1 MLKLSVTSC
10 IFYTKLGILALSITP
25 LMTVEIHRMR
35 YFIPLLLLL
44 STALVGCSSQAQV
57 ARTLSV
63 APTHTQDTRL
73 GKGIAQEAR
82 HHNAPSGFHLLGNG
96 LDAFVTRLLL
106 MEAADQ
112 TLDVQY
118 YLFHDDATAKLFT
131 YHLLRAADRGVRVR
145 MLLDD
150 FGHYGQEKFFAALI
164 QHPNISI
171 RLFNPFANRAMPY
184 LDFLTS
190 FSRVNRRM
198 HNKSFIA
205 DNQAAIIGGRNIG
218 NTYFAA
224 DQYANFSDLDVLGV
238 GDFAPDVSAAF
249 DLYWNHQLSIP
260 IQEFERAAHPTALS
274 VVRTQLE
281 TASKSAHSRAYLARL
296 ASLQLVEQ
304 LKQGQVELHWAQSDL
319 VYDAPDKILN
329 ATDNNTGHMAPALN
343 ALLSDVDREA
353 LIVSPY
359 FIPGHNG
366 VASFANWIQSGAS
379 VTILTNSLAA
389 NDVPVVHAGYARYR
403 QPLIDAGVQLWEL
416 QPSAKAAKKRK
427 RDKGLPGSSKASL
440 HAKTMIF
447 DRDTLFVGS
456 MNLDPRSIN
465 LNTEIGVL
473 IYSEELAEFAS
484 QVMLAEL
491 PDHAWRLDTKEKNG
505 FLGRSKQLIWLDES
519 TQPATIISHSSE
531 PEAGR
536 WSRFQAWLFGYLP
549 LESML

>member
-1 MLKLSVTSC
+1 MLTACSNQAPAK
-10 IFYTKLGILALSITP
+10 P
-25 LMTVEIHRMR
+25 IHSFA
-35 YFIPLLLLL
+35 YP
-44 STALVGCSSQAQV
+44 
-57 ARTLSV
+57 
-63 APTHTQDTRL
+63 HTQDTRL
-73 GKGIAQEAR
+73 GKGIAKEAR
-82 HHNAPSGFHLLGNG
+82 RHGAPSGFHLLGNG

-145 MLLDD
+145 ILLDD
-150 FGHYGQEKFFAALI
+150 FGHYGQEKLFAALI
-164 QHPNISI
+164 QHPNISL
-171 RLFNPFANRAMPY
+171 RLFNPFTNRAMPY
-184 LDFLTS
+184 LDFLTR

-224 DQYANFSDLDVLGV
+224 DQHTNFSDLDVLGV
-238 GDFAPDVSAAF
+238 GDFAPQVSAAF
-249 DLYWNHQLSIP
+249 DKYWNHTLAIPVQQLEQAVS
-260 IQEFERAAHPTALS
+260 PTALS
-274 VVRTQLE
+274 VVRAQL
-281 TASKSAHSRAYLARL
+281 KSASNSEHSRAYLARL

-304 LKQGQVELHWAQSDL
+304 LKQGQVELYWAQSDL
-319 VYDAPDKILN
+319 IYDDPDKILN
-329 ATDNNTGHMAPALN
+329 ATNDDTGHMAPALK
-343 ALLSDVDREA
+343 ALLGDVDREA

-359 FIPGHNG
+359 FIPGKSG
-366 VASFANWIQSGAS
+366 VASFANWIESGAK

-403 QPLIDAGVQLWEL
+403 QPLIHAGVELWEL

-427 RDKGLPGSSKASL
+427 RNKGLPGSSKASL

-447 DRDTLFVGS
+447 DQDTMFVGS

-473 IYSEELAEFAS
+473 IYSEDLAYFAS
-484 QVMLAEL
+484 QTLLAEL
-491 PDHAWRLDTKEKNG
+491 PDHAWRLDTTEKDG
-505 FLGRSKQLIWLDES
+505 FWGSSQQLVWLDES
-519 TQPATIISHSSE
+519 TQPATVISHNSE
-531 PEAGR
+531 PEAAR
-536 WSRFQAWLFGYLP
+536 WSRFQAWIFGYLP
-549 LESML
+549 LESMLWKTAVSFKPSTLNW

>member
-1 MLKLSVTSC
+1 MTYRLS
-10 IFYTKLGILALSITP
+10 
-25 LMTVEIHRMR
+25 
-35 YFIPLLLLL
+35 LLLLL
-44 STALVGCSSQAQV
+44 SMALTACSNQAAIQPK
-57 ARTLSV
+57 LSF

-73 GKGIAQEAR
+73 GKGITKEAQQ
-82 HHNAPSGFHLLGNG
+82 HNAPSGFYLLGNG

-131 YHLLRAADRGVRVR
+131 HHLLRAADRGIRVR
-145 MLLDD
+145 ILLDD
-150 FGHYGQEKFFAALI
+150 FGHYGQEKLFAALI

-171 RLFNPFANRAMPY
+171 RLFNPFANRVMPY

-224 DQYANFSDLDVLGV
+224 DQYTNFSDLDVLGV

-249 DLYWNHQLSIP
+249 DMYWNHKLSIP
-260 IQEFERAAHPTALS
+260 IQQFEPAAHPSALS
-274 VVRTQLE
+274 AVRTQLE
-281 TASKSAHSRAYLARL
+281 AASNREHSRAYLARL

-304 LKQGQVELHWAQSDL
+304 LKQGQVELYWAQYDL
-319 VYDAPDKILN
+319 IYDVPDKILN
-329 ATDNNTGHMAPALN
+329 ATDDDTGHMAPALN

-359 FIPGHNG
+359 FIPGNSG
-366 VASFANWIQSGAS
+366 VASFANWIDSGAK
-379 VTILTNSLAA
+379 VTTLTNSLAA

-403 QPLIDAGVQLWEL
+403 QPLINAGVELWEL

-427 RDKGLPGSSKASL
+427 RDKDLPGSSKASL

-447 DRDTLFVGS
+447 DRDTMFVGS

-484 QVMLAEL
+484 QALLAEL
-491 PDHAWRLDTKEKNG
+491 PNHAWRLDTAEKDG
-505 FLGRSKQLIWLDES
+505 FWGSTKQLVWLDES
-519 TQPATIISHSSE
+519 TQPASIISHGSE
-531 PEAGR
+531 PEADR
-536 WSRFQAWLFGYLP
+536 WSRFQAWIFGFLP

>member
-1 MLKLSVTSC
+1 MKVISSLLPIS
-10 IFYTKLGILALSITP
+10 
-25 LMTVEIHRMR
+25 LM
-35 YFIPLLLLL
+35 LLL
-44 STALVGCSSQAQV
+44 SSALTGCIAQTQIYRPV
-57 ARTLSV
+57 TSAFSD
-63 APTHTQDTRL
+63 TQDTRL
-73 GKGIAQEAR
+73 GKGIAKEAQR
-82 HHNAPSGFHLLGNG
+82 HTESSGFHLLSNG

-131 YHLLRAADRGVRVR
+131 HYLLLAADRGVRVR

-150 FGHYGQEKFFAALI
+150 FGHDGQEKLFSALS

-171 RLFNPFANRAMPY
+171 RLFNPFANRAVPY

-224 DQYANFSDLDVLGV
+224 DEYTNFTDLDVLGV
-238 GDFAPDVSAAF
+238 GKFAPEVSSAF
-249 DLYWNHQLSIP
+249 DLYWNHKLSIP
-260 IQEFERAAHPTALS
+260 VQQFSGTPAAESLTKA
-274 VVRTQLE
+274 RQQLE
-281 TASKSAHSRAYLARL
+281 EASNSEHAQAYLARL
-296 ASLQLVEQ
+296 GSLQLIEQ
-304 LKQGQVELHWAQSDL
+304 LKSGDLSLHWAESSL
-319 VYDAPDKILN
+319 VYDHPDKILTASKDN
-329 ATDNNTGHMAPALN
+329 TDHMAPKLN
-343 ALLSDVDREA
+343 ALLSEVSSEA

-359 FIPGHNG
+359 FIPGDNG
-366 VASFANWIQSGAS
+366 VSRFADWVDSGAK

-389 NDVPVVHAGYARYR
+389 NDVPAVHAGYANYR
-403 QPLIDAGVQLWEL
+403 QPLIKAGVSLWEL
-416 QPSAKAAKKRK
+416 QPSSTAAKKGKRK
-427 RDKGLPGSSKASL
+427 KDLPGSSKASL

-473 IYSEELAEFAS
+473 IYSQPLAETAS
-484 QVMLAEL
+484 QGFIAEL
-491 PDHAWRLDTKEKNG
+491 PEHAWRLDVVPKEG
-505 FLGRSKQLIWLDES
+505 FWGKSEQLVWLDES
-519 TQPATIISHSSE
+519 SKPATIISHSSE

-549 LESML
+549 IEAML

>member
-1 MLKLSVTSC
+1 MNQPS
-10 IFYTKLGILALSITP
+10 FALND
-25 LMTVEIHRMR
+25 
-35 YFIPLLLLL
+35 
-44 STALVGCSSQAQV
+44 
-57 ARTLSV
+57 
-63 APTHTQDTRL
+63 TQSTRL
-73 GKGIAQEAR
+73 GKGIAKEAQR
-82 HHNAPSGFHLLGNG
+82 HPLPSGFHLLGNG

-106 MEAADQ
+106 IEAADK

-131 YHLLRAADRGVRVR
+131 YYLLRAADRGVRVR

-150 FGHYGQEKFFAALI
+150 FGHDGQEKLFSALI

-224 DQYANFSDLDVLGV
+224 DEYINFSDLDILGV
-238 GDFAPDVSAAF
+238 GAFAPEVSAAF
-249 DLYWNHQLSIP
+249 DLYWNHKLSIP
-260 IQEFERAAHPTALS
+260 IQQLERTAHPSALS
-274 VVRTQLE
+274 VIRSQLE
-281 TASKSAHSRAYLARL
+281 AISKSENSSAYLARL
-296 ASLQLVEQ
+296 ESLQLVEE
-304 LKQGQVELHWAQSDL
+304 LKHGELELHWAEFSLIFD
-319 VYDAPDKILN
+319 DPDKIL
-329 ATDNNTGHMAPALN
+329 TSTKDDSGHMAPALM
-343 ALLSDVDREA
+343 ALLDKVHSEA

-359 FIPGHNG
+359 FIPLNEG
-366 VASFANWIQSGAS
+366 VKNFANWVESGAKI
-379 VTILTNSLAA
+379 TILTNSLAA
-389 NDVPVVHAGYARYR
+389 NDVPLVHSGYAKYR
-403 QPLIDAGVQLWEL
+403 QPLIKAGVELWEL
-416 QPSAKAAKKRK
+416 QPTAQLNM
-427 RDKGLPGSSKASL
+427 KGRRNRSLYSSSKASL

-473 IYSEELAEFAS
+473 IYSEKLADYAS
-484 QVMLAEL
+484 QTFLEEL
-491 PDHAWRLDTKEKNG
+491 PAHAWRLDIETAERWWDKSE
-505 FLGRSKQLIWLDES
+505 QLIWLDVS
-519 TQPATIISHSSE
+519 TTPATIISRHSE
-531 PEAGR
+531 PEAGT
-536 WSRFQAWLFGYLP
+536 WVRFQAWLYGFLP

>member
-1 MLKLSVTSC
+1 MMKYPV
-10 IFYTKLGILALSITP
+10 A
-25 LMTVEIHRMR
+25 
-35 YFIPLLLLL
+35 LLLLVCVTL
-44 STALVGCSSQAQV
+44 IGCTSQERVPSQPSFAL
-57 ARTLSV
+57 
-63 APTHTQDTRL
+63 THTQDTRL
-73 GKGIAQEAR
+73 GQGIAKEAQQ
-82 HHNAPSGFHLLGNG
+82 HQAPSGFHLLSNG

-106 MEAADQ
+106 MEAADK

-150 FGHYGQEKFFAALI
+150 FGHDNQEKLFAALI

-224 DQYANFSDLDVLGV
+224 DEYTNFSDLDVLGV
-238 GDFAPDVSAAF
+238 GDFAPEVSQAF
-249 DLYWNHQLSIP
+249 DEYWNHKLSIP
-260 IQEFERAAHPTALS
+260 VQQFEQVAHPSALP
-274 VVRTQLE
+274 VVRAQLE
-281 TASKSAHSRAYLARL
+281 AASNSEHSRAYLSRL

-304 LKQGQVELHWAQSDL
+304 IKEGQVALYWAKSDL
-319 VYDAPDKILN
+319 IYDTPDKILN
-329 ATDNNTGHMAPALN
+329 ATDDDTGHMAPALN
-343 ALLSDVDREA
+343 ALLSDVDSEA

-359 FIPGHNG
+359 FIPGKSG
-366 VASFANWIQSGAS
+366 VTSFADWVASGAK

-389 NDVPVVHAGYARYR
+389 NDVPVVHAGYAKYR
-403 QPLIDAGVQLWEL
+403 QPLIKAGVELWEL
-416 QPSAKAAKKRK
+416 QPSSAAAKKRK
-427 RDKGLPGSSKASL
+427 HKKGLPGSSKASL

-473 IYSEELAEFAS
+473 IYSEPLAEFAS
-484 QVMLAEL
+484 QAFLAEL
-491 PDHAWRLDTKEKNG
+491 SDHAWRLDIVEKNG
-505 FLGRSKQLIWLDES
+505 LWGKSAQLIWQDKS
-519 TQPATIISHSSE
+519 MTPATIISHGSE